1 MATYTSAHIC
11 YASIVIASAC
21 IRVYSRSWS
30 AVQAVAC
37 TATVAHLVHC
47 QCVNLVLVLQLVHHE
62 EKKRAQ
68 TTVAA
73 KMCIL
78 WHVEDWRI
86 EYDRECSTMSRLNCE
101 ATTVANSKRVVVYKL
116 KCKVCSRYEDK
127 IKGRKNFSKKWNIG
141 SESVQTSNVWDHS
154 HNDQHMHAM
163 MLLNEVHSQSFG
175 LGPESYAPIAEAWNC
190 LPCNERET
198 LKVKSDIAHF
208 VASENLHYIK

>member
-62 EKKRAQ
+62 EKKGAQ

-78 WHVEDWRI
+78 WHVEDWQI

-127 IKGRKNFSKKWNIG
+127 IKGRKKLQQEVEHRFWIRTNKQRLRSFSQRSAYACYDAVEWGAQPVLWIG
-141 SESVQTSNVWDHS
+141 SRVICSNCRG
-154 HNDQHMHAM
+154 ME
-163 MLLNEVHSQSFG
+163 LL
-175 LGPESYAPIAEAWNC
+175 AI
-190 LPCNERET
+190 
-198 LKVKSDIAHF
+198 
-208 VASENLHYIK
+208 